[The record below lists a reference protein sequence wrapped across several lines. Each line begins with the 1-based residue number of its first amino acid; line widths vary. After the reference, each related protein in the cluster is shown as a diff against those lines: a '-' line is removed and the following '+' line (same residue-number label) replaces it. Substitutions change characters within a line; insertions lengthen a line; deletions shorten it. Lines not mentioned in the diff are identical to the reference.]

1 MAVHI
6 VLTFL
11 VLIGYSACVPH
22 GVRSS
27 SEDDTD
33 HFMKLVDLQSRHVDW
48 LLDHPDVRAVDVN
61 YKTVGG
67 NRTNQLSLVIWVKE
81 KVSEED
87 LPEERLLPRD
97 IEGFQT
103 DIIEEETPVATQVYS
118 YAVHTFQYV

>member
-11 VLIGYSACVPH
+11 VLIGYSAGMPH
-22 GVRSS
+22 GVQSS
-27 SEDDTD
+27 SEENTD

-48 LLDHPDVRAVDVN
+48 LLDHPDVTAVDVN

-67 NRTNQLSLVIWVKE
+67 NRTNQLSLVIWVENKIL
-81 KVSEED
+81 EEE

-103 DIIEEETPVATQVYS
+103 DIIEEEIPCSGYS
-118 YAVHTFQYV
+118 GIIIILY

>member
-1 MAVHI
+1 MAVYI

-11 VLIGYSACVPH
+11 VLIGYSEGMH
-22 GVRSS
+22 NGVRRS

-33 HFMKLVDLQSRHVDW
+33 RFMRLVDLQRRHVDW
-48 LLDHPDVRAVDVN
+48 LLDHPDVTAVDVN

-67 NRTNQLSLVIWVKE
+67 NCTNQLSLVIWVKE

-87 LPEERLLPRD
+87 LPEERILPRD

-103 DIIEEETPVATQVYS
+103 DIIEEEIPVAAQV
-118 YAVHTFQYV
+118 